1 LTDLELAALNN
12 VVQLDMDPHGRI
24 FDYNKVAGL
33 FSEAN
38 GTRAHSMTKDAL
50 ATIVLKR
57 PLRCL
62 SRPRWQV
69 HNRRSAALC

>member
-1 LTDLELAALNN
+1 VNERIIIASVAMHTNKLTDLELAALNN

-57 PLRCL
+57 LKG
-62 SRPRWQV
+62 
-69 HNRRSAALC
+69 

>member
-57 PLRCL
+57 LKG
-62 SRPRWQV
+62 
-69 HNRRSAALC
+69 

>member
-1 LTDLELAALNN
+1 VNEQIVIASVAMYTNELTDLELAALNN

-57 PLRCL
+57 LKG
-62 SRPRWQV
+62 
-69 HNRRSAALC
+69 